1 MQEFI
6 KKNIYLIFLFIITLS
21 IGFLTFLTF
30 IDKGFIELS
39 DNNLQLLLILN
50 IFLLFLLFVFIFLEI
65 KKAIKNDID
74 KDGLNSN
81 KKYITYFALFTLIP
95 SLLISIFSLF
105 LFSFALEKYF
115 DKKVTT
121 VVNNSYELA
130 RDYVEE
136 VRNKIQSEI
145 VLIAFD
151 LNKSKKF
158 LNDNTDEYKRFLNTQ
173 KIIRGVDEIH
183 VINID
188 KKLLFSTLED
198 DEPYI
203 APVDKALNLV
213 LDDDRP
219 LKIIN
224 AFENRSAAI
233 IRLQNFEDRFLYVVK
248 YLDKNISRYLTESQ
262 EAINFYYTVEEKS
275 TGIKISFAIIYIIV
289 VSLLLFI
296 SISIAIRFSSRF
308 FRSINNLILA
318 SSSIGEGDLN
328 TKVPEV
334 KTDKDLEILNKNFNQ
349 MIDRLKNQQEK
360 LIINERHEAWGSLA
374 RKLAH
379 EIKNPLTPIQ
389 LTIDRLKSKY
399 SSQLNENDKDNF
411 KENLKIINN
420 QIKQIEKLV
429 NEFSDFARMPKPIFQ
444 NNDLVSLMN
453 DNIKLLQELDSTINI
468 KLTKD
473 NQNIF
478 FNCDKEQLSRV
489 FFNLIKN
496 SIESIH
502 QKSEKVSNFNKNI
515 SIELN
520 ETDDHISLVIDDNG
534 IGLSL
539 YFYAY
544 LGGHYTSTGT
554 VNQWVNHAGYTSRPD
569 MGTSWWTTSN
579 SSFMLTGVQLEAGNS
594 ASDYAHESFIET
606 LNKCKRYFHVLAHN
620 NYVFLG
626 LGMQYY
632 SASIFIDAGP
642 IDMRTTPTFIAKQGV
657 SGAYTYEK
665 LFGNSAQYINA
676 IALDGKTTRE
686 RCILNINGDAS
697 RQGQAVRISTH
708 YHILSNNEPHVALDA
723 ELT

>member
-520 ETDDHISLVIDDNG
+520 ETDDHISLVIDDTG
-534 IGLSL
+534 IGFKNLDTNIKDIL
-539 YFYAY
+539 NPYFTTKQK
-544 LGGHYTSTGT
+544 GTG
-554 VNQWVNHAGYTSRPD
+554 
-569 MGTSWWTTSN
+569 
-579 SSFMLTGVQLEAGNS
+579 
-594 ASDYAHESFIET
+594 
-606 LNKCKRYFHVLAHN
+606 
-620 NYVFLG
+620 LG
-626 LGMQYY
+626 LSIVNKIINDHNGNIEFL
-632 SASIFIDAGP
+632 SKNDGAKIKIIFI
-642 IDMRTTPTFIAKQGV
+642 K
-657 SGAYTYEK
+657 
-665 LFGNSAQYINA
+665 
-676 IALDGKTTRE
+676 
-686 RCILNINGDAS
+686 
-697 RQGQAVRISTH
+697 
-708 YHILSNNEPHVALDA
+708 
-723 ELT
+723 

>member
-1 MQEFI
+1 MYEFI

-81 KKYITYFALFTLIP
+81 KKYITYFALFTLTP

-121 VVNNSYELA
+121 VVNNSYQLA

-151 LNKSKKF
+151 VNKSKKF
-158 LNDNTDEYKRFLNTQ
+158 LNDNNNEYKRFLNTQ

-183 VINID
+183 IIDIN
-188 KKLLFSTLED
+188 KKLLFSTLEK

-224 AFENRSAAI
+224 ALENRSAAI
-233 IRLQNFEDRFLYVVK
+233 MRLQNFDDRFLYVVK
-248 YLDKNISRYLTESQ
+248 YLDKDISRYLIESQ

-328 TKVPEV
+328 IKVPEL

-349 MIDRLKNQQEK
+349 MIDRLRNQQEK
-360 LIINERHEAWGSLA
+360 LIINERHEAWGNLA

-399 SSQLNENDKDNF
+399 TSQLNENDNENF

-453 DNIKLLQELDSTINI
+453 DNIKLLQELDNSINI
-468 KLTKD
+468 KFINN
-473 NQNIF
+473 NQKIL

-502 QKSEKVSNFNKNI
+502 QKSEKVTNFKKNI

-520 ETDDHISLVIDDNG
+520 QTNEHITLIIDDTG
-534 IGLSL
+534 IGFKNFEVDIKNILNP
-539 YFYAY
+539 YFTTKQK
-544 LGGHYTSTGT
+544 GTG
-554 VNQWVNHAGYTSRPD
+554 
-569 MGTSWWTTSN
+569 
-579 SSFMLTGVQLEAGNS
+579 
-594 ASDYAHESFIET
+594 
-606 LNKCKRYFHVLAHN
+606 
-620 NYVFLG
+620 LG
-626 LGMQYY
+626 L
-632 SASIFIDAGP
+632 SIVNKIINDHNGNIEF
-642 IDMRTTPTFIAKQGV
+642 V
-657 SGAYTYEK
+657 SKNEGAIIK
-665 LFGNSAQYINA
+665 IKF
-676 IALDGKTTRE
+676 KK
-686 RCILNINGDAS
+686 
-697 RQGQAVRISTH
+697 
-708 YHILSNNEPHVALDA
+708 
-723 ELT
+723 